1 MRKRRRVEPRALLS
15 PLERFLAQS
24 KVFEDSV
31 VPFCDLG
38 WLANLASTCKA
49 AAPAMYG
56 WIKEKPWKIST
67 LLSRNSTWSLFPA
80 RMAYVRWVITDVG
93 FKRLPRGLTG
103 VELVDFTA
111 RVPAHYGMFPAG
123 LKYLNFDS
131 FPWGSPLPALSSL
144 PSTLVELEFQ
154 GTIENG
160 WRAGLLPNGLRRL
173 KIGAYKGKLRK
184 RVLPPSLI
192 YLCIRINYEPLT
204 KGVLPAGLVTL
215 KLGGAIEE
223 GSLSTLNALKTLV
236 FGNGFNQPLQPG
248 MFPPGLTSLTLGE
261 DFDQQITAAMLPK
274 SLKKLVVLNE
284 YAERR
289 TSRLQRARPKLN
301 VPDSSVVLD
310 EFDSDDDDK
319 DGNAG
324 SKNAFA
330 GVFF

>member
-111 RVPAHYGMFPAG
+111 RVPAQCDRGGVVEEVFVVVG
-123 LKYLNFDS
+123 LM
-131 FPWGSPLPALSSL
+131 
-144 PSTLVELEFQ
+144 
-154 GTIENG
+154 
-160 WRAGLLPNGLRRL
+160 R
-173 KIGAYKGKLRK
+173 
-184 RVLPPSLI
+184 
-192 YLCIRINYEPLT
+192 
-204 KGVLPAGLVTL
+204 
-215 KLGGAIEE
+215 
-223 GSLSTLNALKTLV
+223 
-236 FGNGFNQPLQPG
+236 
-248 MFPPGLTSLTLGE
+248 
-261 DFDQQITAAMLPK
+261 
-274 SLKKLVVLNE
+274 
-284 YAERR
+284 
-289 TSRLQRARPKLN
+289 
-301 VPDSSVVLD
+301 SSV
-310 EFDSDDDDK
+310 
-319 DGNAG
+319 
-324 SKNAFA
+324 
-330 GVFF
+330 